1 MNSIISLHLHLLIS
15 HVKTVFS
22 LVMTT
27 SFLWRGHILYLYPF
41 KYIDVIKKLYKLL
54 FYMLIDN

>member
-22 LVMTT
+22 LVVTT

-41 KYIDVIKKLYKLL
+41 KYIDVIKNYTS
-54 FYMLIDN
+54 FCFIC